1 MKKTI
6 ITVIAT
12 IVLIAPFENAKGQDF
27 TPSIERFPAVN
38 VFVGANVGLSLW
50 VGRFELLLPQVGYG
64 LRLFEEKFVR
74 TTTSWWNGELYTFVD
89 TTFISQRLAGM
100 IDIRGGVVPLGLGF
114 RISDRDIIR
123 LGFKARGR
131 SFRAW
136 DLEHI
141 VDQMILSGGFLGGF
155 LEYVHRRNLSERT
168 SLDLSLDLSLSLF
181 GEYGGNQLFGNI
193 GVGIGGRWNYEIIPN
208 LNIGVQLRY
217 AMLFD
222 ARTDGVDARTDVVVV
237 RHPMRN
243 SIDFTVGLHYNIQLG
258 RQRQATQRQQQ
269 QRGRGD
275 FQRWDNHP
283 ARHQRR

>member
-100 IDIRGGVVPLGLGF
+100 LDIRGGVVPLGLGF

-123 LGFKARGR
+123 LGFKVRGC
-131 SFRAW
+131 FRAW

-141 VDQMILSGGFLGGF
+141 ILSGGFLGGF
-155 LEYVHRRNLSERT
+155 LKYVHRRNLSERT
-168 SLDLSLDLSLSLF
+168 SLDLSLSVESRVYDFF
-181 GEYGGNQLFGNI
+181 GGV

-208 LNIGVQLRY
+208 LFFGLQLRY

-222 ARTDGVDARTDVVVV
+222 IRNALWEVEFGE

-258 RQRQATQRQQQ
+258 GQRQTTQRQQQ